1 MQQLHIHR
9 DMTVYSEVCASERE
23 RERRNHRKCENFHAC
38 IGEIP
43 HLLVLLASLQGVQY
57 TCSIFLRLQCD
68 HYILYIVRETV
79 RVQYFQDVRR
89 AGVACIVKRVS
100 VQPAANR
107 RDIPAGCLKN
117 LFLTYS

>member
-23 RERRNHRKCENFHAC
+23 RDAIIGNVKISMHALVRFQ
-38 IGEIP
+38 I
-43 HLLVLLASLQGVQY
+43 LLVLLASLQGVQY

-79 RVQYFQDVRR
+79 QVQYFQDVRR